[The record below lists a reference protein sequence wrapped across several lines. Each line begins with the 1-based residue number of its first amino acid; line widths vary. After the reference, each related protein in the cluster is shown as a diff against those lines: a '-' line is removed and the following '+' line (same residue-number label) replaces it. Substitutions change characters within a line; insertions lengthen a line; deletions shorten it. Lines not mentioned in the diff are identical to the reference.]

1 MFSKPYYRHLPNL
14 GRAALLIFAL
24 VASSTVLVWNQWPEL
39 VHDLDYVIVKAYRTG
54 TETAWNEA
62 RVPTH
67 DRARRIELLEELL
80 GDLES
85 IRKGDRLGPI
95 KRGALDRLTAE
106 LQAQGDHARGIEWAE
121 RWVAFDDR
129 DINGQVRLARLLYRA
144 GERRDEGIHILGELQ
159 RRFPGD
165 ERISEAYIRMLIE
178 QARHTEACGILLDY
192 LRAGASDSL
201 PAIQDWEVFWDV
213 GDGFSPRTRK
223 PVVGELGGDGTFE
236 LTFAIPPDSRRVRI
250 DPPPFS
256 RLTMSRPQL
265 HVLGPREA
273 TVNLWEIPLYLNEMS
288 QSGKALHVQES
299 STDPYWFWA
308 MSGQETDQQL
318 LVSFQTQLSQAPAD
332 WIRAVLALPGMALV
346 ERELTRSGDS
356 AILDRLSH
364 VRVQALS
371 QSEIVLS
378 WREPQGGFVIGSRVS
393 LGEEVDG
400 AIPFEAVLPG
410 AAAASALR
418 LELPRV
424 VGSTITFEA
433 LEVFIEGQEA
443 PLEVLGDG
451 VNRPSPVFFYDVER
465 HLGEFQVVGGNPRLE
480 LNIPTEQMRV
490 SSVRIRGVAR

>member
-159 RRFPGD
+159 RRFPG
-165 ERISEAYIRMLIE
+165 EESISQAYIGMLIE

-192 LRAGASDSL
+192 LRAGAPDSL
-201 PAIQDWEVFWDV
+201 SAIQDWEVFWDV
-213 GDGFSPRTRK
+213 GEGFSPRTRK

-250 DPPPFS
+250 DPPPLRWLSCMNFLVAAGPCFS
-256 RLTMSRPQL
+256 SLMPTRLRGRGGRRFEQ
-265 HVLGPREA
+265 R
-273 TVNLWEIPLYLNEMS
+273 
-288 QSGKALHVQES
+288 
-299 STDPYWFWA
+299 
-308 MSGQETDQQL
+308 
-318 LVSFQTQLSQAPAD
+318 APALG
-332 WIRAVLALPGMALV
+332 RGYVLPC
-346 ERELTRSGDS
+346 RSGTSPRS
-356 AILDRLSH
+356 ARGNAGRGTRRSH
-364 VRVQALS
+364 
-371 QSEIVLS
+371 
-378 WREPQGGFVIGSRVS
+378 
-393 LGEEVDG
+393 GE
-400 AIPFEAVLPG
+400 
-410 AAAASALR
+410 
-418 LELPRV
+418 
-424 VGSTITFEA
+424 
-433 LEVFIEGQEA
+433 
-443 PLEVLGDG
+443 
-451 VNRPSPVFFYDVER
+451 
-465 HLGEFQVVGGNPRLE
+465 
-480 LNIPTEQMRV
+480 
-490 SSVRIRGVAR
+490 